1 MSGNKTG
8 LIVGIAGGVV
18 VLLLVAAVLFAN
30 EEVGAEYGTPVIEGQ
45 GLPLMPPQ
53 SPVDETANG
62 FIAPTVIG
70 QDFDNNT
77 VEIDNTDGKA
87 KGIVFLAHWCGH
99 CQAEVPRVQAWLD
112 ATGGV
117 PGVNLYSVATA
128 MNSGQGNFPPSD
140 WLARENW
147 SLPVIRDDQDNSVL
161 AAYGSGG
168 FPYWVFTNADGTV
181 ALRTAGE
188 LTIVQ
193 LEEILASLEQ

>member
-18 VLLLVAAVLFAN
+18 VLLLIAAVLFAN
-30 EEVGAEYGTPVIEGQ
+30 EEVGAEYGAPVIEGQ

-62 FIAPTVIG
+62 FPAPSVIG
-70 QDFDNNT
+70 EDFDNNT
-77 VEIDNTDGKA
+77 VEIDNADGKA
-87 KGIVFLAHWCGH
+87 KGIVFLAHWCPH

-117 PGVNLYSVATA
+117 PGVELYSVATA
-128 MNSGQGNFPPSD
+128 MNSGRSNFPSSD
-140 WLARENW
+140 WLAGENW
-147 SLPVIRDDQDNSVL
+147 SVPVIRDDQDSSVL

-193 LEEILASLEQ
+193 LEEVLAGLEQ

>member
-18 VLLLVAAVLFAN
+18 VLLLIAAVLFAN

-70 QDFDNNT
+70 EDFDDNT
-77 VEIDNTDGKA
+77 VEIDNADGKA

-112 ATGGV
+112 TTGGV
-117 PGVNLYSVATA
+117 PGVDLYSVATA

-147 SLPVIRDDQDNSVL
+147 SIPVIRDDQDNSVL

-193 LEEILASLEQ
+193 LEDILASLEQ

>member
-18 VLLLVAAVLFAN
+18 VLLLIAAVLFAN

>member
-18 VLLLVAAVLFAN
+18 VLLLIAAVLFAN
-30 EEVGAEYGTPVIEGQ
+30 EEVGAEYGTPVIQGQ

-62 FIAPTVIG
+62 SLAPTVIG

-77 VEIDNTDGKA
+77 VKIDNADGKA
-87 KGIVFLAHWCGH
+87 KGIVFLAHWCPH

-117 PGVNLYSVATA
+117 PGVELYSVATA
-128 MNSGQGNFPPSD
+128 MNSGQPNFPSSD
-140 WLARENW
+140 WLAGENW
-147 SLPVIRDDQDNSVL
+147 SVPVIRDDQQDSVL

-193 LEEILASLEQ
+193 LEEVLASLEQ

>member
-18 VLLLVAAVLFAN
+18 VLLLIAAVLFAN

-70 QDFDNNT
+70 QDFDSNT

-87 KGIVFLAHWCGH
+87 K
-99 CQAEVPRVQAWLD
+99 
-112 ATGGV
+112 
-117 PGVNLYSVATA
+117 
-128 MNSGQGNFPPSD
+128 
-140 WLARENW
+140 
-147 SLPVIRDDQDNSVL
+147 
-161 AAYGSGG
+161 
-168 FPYWVFTNADGTV
+168 
-181 ALRTAGE
+181 
-188 LTIVQ
+188 
-193 LEEILASLEQ
+193 